1 MKVLCVDDEP
11 NVLEGLERT
20 LGEEFAIETATSGEA
35 ALALLEGGGFSTIVS
50 DMRMPGMNGAQLL
63 AKARAAAPNVTRIML
78 TGQSDVDAAIAAVN
92 EGAIFRFLQK
102 PCPSQSLR
110 ATITAAVEQ
119 HRLVVAERELIDG
132 TLRGIVKLL
141 TDVLAVAAPTV
152 FARSGR
158 LREIVLHAAPRLGI
172 ADTWQ
177 VEIAALLSQLGCIAL
192 PDDVIARASAGQ
204 ELTDHEAAQLA
215 DHPQTGARLL
225 AEIPRLRE
233 VSEMIAIHHTVKAP
247 AGPSPVEMGAALL
260 RCATELDDLKSR
272 GLSRVDA
279 LDKMR
284 LRPMEL
290 DRRVI
295 EALESFRSAADRW
308 SEQGLPISQLSL
320 GMVTEED
327 VVSLT
332 GSVLMKKGTELTTV
346 TLERLRRFADGA
358 GVREPIRVRVGH

>member
-1 MKVLCVDDEP
+1 
-11 NVLEGLERT
+11 
-20 LGEEFAIETATSGEA
+20 
-35 ALALLEGGGFSTIVS
+35 
-50 DMRMPGMNGAQLL
+50 
-63 AKARAAAPNVTRIML
+63 
-78 TGQSDVDAAIAAVN
+78 
-92 EGAIFRFLQK
+92 
-102 PCPSQSLR
+102 
-110 ATITAAVEQ
+110 
-119 HRLVVAERELIDG
+119 
-132 TLRGIVKLL
+132 
-141 TDVLAVAAPTV
+141 
-152 FARSGR
+152 
-158 LREIVLHAAPRLGI
+158 
-172 ADTWQ
+172 
-177 VEIAALLSQLGCIAL
+177 
-192 PDDVIARASAGQ
+192 VIARASAGQ
-204 ELTDHEAAQLA
+204 ELTDLEAAQLA
-215 DHPQTGARLL
+215 DHPQTGARLV

-233 VSEMIAIHHTVKAP
+233 VSEMIALHHTVKAP

-284 LRPMEL
+284 LRPLEL